1 MATVNVTI
9 RMDEELRKEG
19 ALLFDD
25 LGLGLNQA
33 INVFVRQA
41 VREQRIP
48 FVISKAI
55 PNKETIEAFNEVEKI
70 KQGDK
75 TYKRYSDV
83 DSMIEDILKWSTLLS
98 LQTNLKTT

>member
-1 MATVNVTI
+1 MATINVTI
-9 RMDEELRKEG
+9 RMDEELRKK
-19 ALLFDD
+19 ANVLFDD
-25 LGLGLNQA
+25 LGLSLNQA
-33 INVFVRQA
+33 INIFVKQA

-75 TYKRYSDV
+75 TYKRYCDV
-83 DSMIEDILKWSTLLS
+83 DSMIEDILK
-98 LQTNLKTT
+98 